1 MSLLH
6 VSEEMKEDGV
16 RMTFGTGGFPDF
28 CYTLDLGEAL
38 GSDFVRPSIRSP
50 DLLEI
55 IWPAVCLDGSG
66 YCVGVRVALMG
77 SLWACWIAQTT
88 MDFRVH
94 KGDCADTLRESE
106 GLRGK
111 PSGGRSE

>member
-1 MSLLH
+1 M
-6 VSEEMKEDGV
+6 
-16 RMTFGTGGFPDF
+16 
-28 CYTLDLGEAL
+28 
-38 GSDFVRPSIRSP
+38 GSYFVRPGIRSA

-66 YCVGVRVALMG
+66 DCGGGRVALMG
-77 SLWACWIAQTT
+77 SLWACWIARTM